1 MRSQPTPSKFTVIFA
16 AVLSTT
22 IASGFTAV
30 NLANQPTLNEQQDRV
45 LDSAIAIWTMGTT
58 TLFGLLSTRSNDD
71 GGSKDDDSKE
81 EDNKD
86 DDES

>member
-1 MRSQPTPSKFTVIFA
+1 MSSQPKPSKFTVIFA

-45 LDSAIAIWTMGTT
+45 LDSAIAVWQFGTT
-58 TLFGLLSTRSNDD
+58 TLFGLLGTRSNHGEDRNDD
-71 GGSKDDDSKE
+71 DTKEDDDS
-81 EDNKD
+81 
-86 DDES
+86 